1 MGSRTCSFN
10 SSHLTWGSVSQLG
23 RCVPFSAR
31 EESLWEPVFAFAV
44 SRIGVFLDYTS
55 KYGRL
60 FVFNS
65 LTH

>member
-1 MGSRTCSFN
+1 M
-10 SSHLTWGSVSQLG
+10 
-23 RCVPFSAR
+23 PFSAR